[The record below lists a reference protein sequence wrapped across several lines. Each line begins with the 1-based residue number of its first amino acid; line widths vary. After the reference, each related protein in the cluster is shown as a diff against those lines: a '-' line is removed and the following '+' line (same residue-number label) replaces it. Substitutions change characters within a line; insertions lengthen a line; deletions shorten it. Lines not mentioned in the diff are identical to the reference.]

1 MMVLM
6 FAFSNAR
13 KAMVTKDELFS
24 VKRLYKILDRST
36 SARFPYLFI
45 WNPCVATEVVFFICL
60 RGLLKKSASFGSIKK
75 KGICLSQ

>member
-13 KAMVTKDELFS
+13 KAMVNKDELFS

-45 WNPCVATEVVFFICL
+45 WNPCVATEVGFF
-60 RGLLKKSASFGSIKK
+60 LLERLLEEKS
-75 KGICLSQ
+75 